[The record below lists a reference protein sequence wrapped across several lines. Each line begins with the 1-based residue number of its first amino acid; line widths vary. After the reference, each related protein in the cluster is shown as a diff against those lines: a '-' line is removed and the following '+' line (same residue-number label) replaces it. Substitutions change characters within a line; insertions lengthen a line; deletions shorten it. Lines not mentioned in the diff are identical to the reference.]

1 MRVTQQ
7 AKVLEYLKAGNS
19 ITNWDAFRLFNATR
33 LSDIIFNLRRKG
45 YDIATLKEKTK
56 EGTVYA
62 RYELLTPE
70 EI

>member
-45 YDIATLKEKTK
+45 YSVITMMEKTE
-56 EGTVYA
+56 EGTLYA
-62 RYELLTPE
+62 RYVLGSNE
-70 EI
+70 E

>member
-7 AKVLEYLKAGNS
+7 AKVLEYLKEGNS

-45 YDIATLKEKTK
+45 YSVITMMEKTE
-56 EGTVYA
+56 EGTLYA
-62 RYELLTPE
+62 RYVMESSE
-70 EI
+70 E